1 MSILEWALRI
11 QVPGA
16 YYFGHEKNGSLAF
29 EIGSGGFV
37 KKEFPIKELRKIYH
51 IQMKQFCQTNV
62 STKLR
67 RSMKIDGKL
76 MEDYEIDYQSISRE
90 ISFKV
95 RDIDDVGGHIYNL
108 KVTE

>member
-1 MSILEWALRI
+1 M
-11 QVPGA
+11 QVNCRFWNELFA
-16 YYFGHEKNGSLAF
+16 SRSQDDGHEKNGSLAF

-51 IQMKQFCQTNV
+51 IQMKQFRQTNV

-90 ISFKV
+90 ISFMV
-95 RDIDDVGGHIYNL
+95 RDIDDVLQPKGY
-108 KVTE
+108 